1 MKEFVLAVQEEE
13 ETEFYGGVMKAPK
26 VLADI
31 VESIAAAVYVDCGF
45 DLKELWL
52 VRFFDFF
59 SSTISSNCCVFYSIS
74 KLIVK
79 GLSL

>member
-1 MKEFVLAVQEEE
+1 MKEFVLAVQEEQ

-45 DLKELWL
+45 DLKELWMVSL
-52 VRFFDFF
+52 FL
-59 SSTISSNCCVFYSIS
+59 SSTISSNWCLGVYRI
-74 KLIVK
+74 KPV
-79 GLSL
+79 